1 MGAFL
6 NTTDSD
12 AYLLYKKPGSTV
24 QTKDINM
31 KKFVLAACMVSQL
44 GLVACASKSDNIS
57 AAYVSPLQYQGYNC
71 NQIRSELTR
80 VSRRVNEV
88 AGVQDHQ
95 ASKDSVALGVGLVL
109 FWPALFFMIGKDQK
123 EELSRLKGEYE
134 ALEQAAIQKECD
146 VAKEIDAA
154 REMEAQRKE
163 AIKQQEKQ
171 QGQAN
176 Q

>member
-1 MGAFL
+1 
-6 NTTDSD
+6 
-12 AYLLYKKPGSTV
+12 
-24 QTKDINM
+24 M
-31 KKFVLAACMVSQL
+31 KNFVLATCMISQL
-44 GLVACASKSDNIS
+44 SLVACASKSENIS
-57 AAYVSPLQYQGYNC
+57 GAYVSPLQYQSYNC
-71 NQIRSELTR
+71 NQIRSEMSR

-88 AGVQDHQ
+88 AGVQDRQ

-134 ALEQAAIQKECD
+134 ALEQAAIQKNCD
-146 VAKEIDAA
+146 VAKEINAA
-154 REMEAQRKE
+154 REMEVQRKS

-171 QGQAN
+171 QGQTN